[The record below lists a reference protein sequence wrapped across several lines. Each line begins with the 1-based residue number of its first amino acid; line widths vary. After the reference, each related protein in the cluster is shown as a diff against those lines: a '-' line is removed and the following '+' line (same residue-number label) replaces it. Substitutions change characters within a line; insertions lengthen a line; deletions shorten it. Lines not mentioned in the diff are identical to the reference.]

1 MLGAMNVTKRRLP
14 GPAISRQAVWV
25 LAACLLGLLTTG
37 VPAANARERGGD
49 GRFNERRSTHFVL
62 LQDVAFNRRSGSG
75 GARAFERDVLK
86 VLENAYSRVSDQLGL
101 RPPSDVV
108 VRIYDPGVFDRE
120 FSPLFGFRAAG
131 FFNGSIHI
139 RGAAGLDAGLARTL
153 HHEYVHSVIHS
164 AGGAGI
170 YPAWLNEGLAEYM
183 EATALG
189 KRYLTPG
196 ESAALARAA
205 FQGGWVPIGEL
216 SGPSLSHF
224 DERSAG
230 IAYLQSYALVEHLA
244 RREGVEQLRRFNE
257 RLLKTRNL
265 ETSLRRV
272 YRLNSAQ
279 LEQAL
284 INELR

>member
-1 MLGAMNVTKRRLP
+1 MLGVMKRSQGRI
-14 GPAISRQAVWV
+14 GWI
-25 LAACLLGLLTTG
+25 LAACLLAG
-37 VPAANARERGGD
+37 VPAASARERGGD
-49 GRFNERRSTHFVL
+49 GRFDERRSTHFRL
-62 LQDVAFNRRSGSG
+62 QQDVNFGRRGG
-75 GARAFERDVLK
+75 GNGARAFERDVLQ

-108 VRIYDPGVFDRE
+108 VRMYDPVSFDRQ
-120 FSPLFGFRAAG
+120 FSSLFGFRAAG
-131 FFNGSIHI
+131 FFNGTIHV
-139 RGAAGLDAGLARTL
+139 RGATSVDAGLARTL
-153 HHEYVHSVIHS
+153 HHEYVHGVIHS
-164 AGGAGI
+164 AGGGGI

-196 ESAALARAA
+196 EHGALAHAA
-205 FQGGWVPIGEL
+205 FQGGWVPIGQL

-230 IAYLQSYALVEHLA
+230 IAYLESYALVEHLA
-244 RREGVEQLRRFNE
+244 RREGVDQLRRFNE
-257 RLLKTRNL
+257 RLLRTRNL
-265 ETSLRRV
+265 ESALRRV

-284 INELR
+284 IDELR

>member
-1 MLGAMNVTKRRLP
+1 MQIMIVPRAMLRAMK
-14 GPAISRQAVWV
+14 AVLLHRCWV
-25 LAACLLGLLTTG
+25 LAACLLAA
-37 VPAANARERGGD
+37 VPVASARERGGD
-49 GRFNERRSTHFVL
+49 GRFEERRSTHFL
-62 LQDVAFNRRSGSG
+62 LLHDVSFGRRSGG
-75 GARAFERDVLK
+75 NGARAFERDVLA

-108 VRIYDPGVFDRE
+108 VRVYDPAAFDRD
-120 FSPLFGFRAAG
+120 FNPLFGFRAAG

-139 RGAAGLDAGLARTL
+139 RGATGVDAGLARTL

-164 AGGAGI
+164 AGGAGL
-170 YPAWLNEGLAEYM
+170 YPAWLNEGLAEFM
-183 EATALG
+183 EASALG

-205 FQGGWVPIGEL
+205 FQGGWVPIAQL
-216 SGPSLSHF
+216 SGPSLAHF
-224 DERSAG
+224 DQRSAG

-244 RREGVEQLRRFNE
+244 RREGMDQLRRFNE
-257 RLLKTRNL
+257 RQLRSRNL
-265 ETSLRRV
+265 ESALRKV

-284 INELR
+284 IAELRR

>member
-1 MLGAMNVTKRRLP
+1 MNVGMPRVP
-14 GPAISRQAVWV
+14 GVPRVVWI
-25 LAACLLGLLTTG
+25 LAACLLAA
-37 VPAANARERGGD
+37 VPVASARERGGD
-49 GRFNERRSTHFVL
+49 GRFDERRSTHFVL
-62 LQDVAFNRRSGSG
+62 LQDVSFGRRDG
-75 GARAFERDVLK
+75 GRAARAFERDVLG
-86 VLENAYSRVSDQLGL
+86 VLENAYSRMSNQLGL

-108 VRIYDPGVFDRE
+108 VRIYDPAFFDRE

-139 RGAAGLDAGLARTL
+139 RGSTGVDAGLAGTL

-196 ESAALARAA
+196 EADALARAA
-205 FQGGWVPIGEL
+205 FQGGWVPIAQL

-224 DERSAG
+224 DQGSAG

-244 RREGVEQLRRFNE
+244 RREGVGQLRRFNE
-257 RLLKTRNL
+257 RLLKTRNF
-265 ETSLRRV
+265 ETALRRV
-272 YRLNSAQ
+272 YRLNSGQ

-284 INELR
+284 IAELGR

>member
-1 MLGAMNVTKRRLP
+1 MLGGTMNRAKRC
-14 GPAISRQAVWV
+14 AAWM
-25 LAACLLGLLTTG
+25 LAACLLAA
-37 VPAANARERGGD
+37 VPTASARERGGD
-49 GRFNERRSTHFVL
+49 GRFDQKRSTHFVL
-62 LQDVAFNRRSGSG
+62 LQDVGFDRRNGRG
-75 GARAFERDVLK
+75 GARNFERDVLN

-108 VRIYDPGVFDRE
+108 VRIYDPAVFDRE
-120 FSPLFGFRAAG
+120 FNPLFGFRAAG

-139 RGAAGLDAGLARTL
+139 RGATGLDAGLARTL

-164 AGGAGI
+164 AGGAGL

-205 FQGGWVPIGEL
+205 FQGGWVPIAQL
-216 SGPSLSHF
+216 SGPSLAHF

-230 IAYLQSYALVEHLA
+230 IAYLQCYALVEHLA
-244 RREGVEQLRRFNE
+244 RREGVEKLRRFNE

-265 ETSLRRV
+265 ESALRKV

-284 INELR
+284 IAELR